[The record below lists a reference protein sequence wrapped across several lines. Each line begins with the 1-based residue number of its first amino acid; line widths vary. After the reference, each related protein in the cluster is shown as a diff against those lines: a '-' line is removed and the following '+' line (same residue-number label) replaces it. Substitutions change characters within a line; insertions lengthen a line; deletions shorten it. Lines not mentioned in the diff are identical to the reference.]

1 MKLTEN
7 QVRLMQ
13 MFASELMEMDAQG
26 AIELSTWPRAE
37 KFIRIIVRGE
47 HA

>member
-13 MFASELMEMDAQG
+13 MFASELMEMDRVGTIQIA
-26 AIELSTWPRAE
+26 EWPRAE